1 MSEIEEKTCL
11 ICAEEMDLTD
21 QQLKPWKCSYEVC
34 VWCWHHI
41 MEMGEKDGKE
51 GHSPVCRTPYDKKLL
66 EWQHMVSFQKKPKGS
81 EVKKQH
87 LTDVRVLQ
95 RSLLYVIG
103 IPLNLASEDILRFV
117 FLFFGFTSFSSEGS
131 ILASTERF

>member
-1 MSEIEEKTCL
+1 
-11 ICAEEMDLTD
+11 
-21 QQLKPWKCSYEVC
+21 
-34 VWCWHHI
+34 
-41 MEMGEKDGKE
+41 MGEKDGKE

-95 RSLLYVIG
+95 RSLVYVIG
-103 IPLNLASEDILRFV
+103 IPLHLASEDILRFV